1 MATATTPEEAARQVL
16 RVFQKF
22 NTQPGGAIEG
32 GAFLGPFSS
41 LGWTADDLRA
51 GMEYAL
57 QQGWIRHVGPD
68 AITLTKAGFAEIA
81 DA

>member
-22 NTQPGGAIEG
+22 NVQPGNAVDG
-32 GAFLGPFSS
+32 GAFMGPFSS

-51 GMEYAL
+51 GMEYSL
-57 QQGWIRHVGPD
+57 QQGWIRHVGRD
-68 AITLTKAGFAEIA
+68 AVTLTDAGFAEITQA
-81 DA
+81 